1 MDRAYASGAAGTTPA
16 APVTPSVGYPQAANP
31 GLGAPAT
38 KPGPYW
44 YYMITEEIRGVIAA
58 AGITPDQAD
67 VTQLVDAILAL
78 LTAGLANAA
87 FLNVAQTFSKAQ
99 RSAVT
104 PLVDGATINADL
116 SLSNDFSVT
125 LGGNRTLTFTN
136 AVAGQS
142 GTIFVTQDATGSRT
156 LAYTGF
162 KFYGGVAPTL
172 TTAANA
178 IDHLHYKVGPGGLV
192 TLTLGRDSK

>member
-1 MDRAYASGAAGTTPA
+1 MDRHWDANGAASAPPVPA
-16 APVTPSVGYPQAANP
+16 NVLGPNVYPQ
-31 GLGAPAT
+31 GGASPSQ
-38 KPGPYW
+38 PGPWW
-44 YYMITEEIRGVIAA
+44 YHMITEELRNVVLG
-58 AGITPDQAD
+58 GSLTPDRSD
-67 VTQLVDAILAL
+67 PTQVIDAIVAL
-78 LTAGLANAA
+78 ISAGVANAA
-87 FLNVAQTFSKAQ
+87 FLNVVQTFSKAQ

-142 GTIFVTQDATGSRT
+142 GTVFVKQDATGSRT

>member
-1 MDRAYASGAAGTTPA
+1 
-16 APVTPSVGYPQAANP
+16 
-31 GLGAPAT
+31 
-38 KPGPYW
+38 
-44 YYMITEEIRGVIAA
+44 MITEELRNVVLG
-58 AGITPDQAD
+58 GSLTPDRSD
-67 VTQLVDAILAL
+67 PTQVIDAIVAL
-78 LTAGLANAA
+78 ISAGVANAA

-142 GTIFVTQDATGSRT
+142 GTIFVTQDAIGSRT

-162 KFYGGVAPTL
+162 KFYGGVAPSL

-178 IDHLHYKVGPGGLV
+178 IDHLHYKIGPGGTV
-192 TLTLGRDSK
+192 TLSLGRNSA